1 MNNVPPFRKANT
13 TQTKHNGIGSR
24 QTSKQQHQR
33 QVKMRLGSGGDNHI
47 IINNNIQQQQ
57 QQQQRFKGFG
67 IQGKKKLKLKVKL
80 NNNNN
85 NNNNNNGV
93 IIHQPNVTNDNNNNN
108 NRINSDQNK
117 QQQLV
122 IEQHKIM
129 LCKNRI
135 YLKNL
140 DNPINFVPNKKMKL
154 KNENPYLNINNNH
167 NGVICFKPNLI
178 PSKQPDIKGG
188 KPQQRPG
195 SSIPALYIN
204 NDNNNINHKAFKD
217 INNQESST
225 TTDPKYYIMKINNNN
240 NNNNKLLPKGLHKL
254 KLLPRNNNNNNNP
267 LSSSQVKT
275 HSQSPSLIK
284 DSGIYYTKN
293 YRDKMEDTYDYNINF
308 YTDSKITASYFA
320 VFDGC
325 GGDKISQYLKQNYQS
340 ILLSHLKANNFNVKL
355 SFEKSFK
362 AIDTTLYELEQK
374 ENKLKDS
381 QTQYLAN
388 FETSAST
395 AVVILIINNVLYSA
409 NIGDSPCFYID
420 NNQIKKLSLEHN
432 TSNAKEVER
441 VRKQGANVF
450 NKRVFGALSLT
461 RCIGGFDYKEYGV
474 NTEPHIQKVM
484 IKESGREVA
493 VIGSD
498 GLIEKMNEF
507 ELKTLIRE
515 NRDMSAQEYSEM
527 LVKEAVNKGAS
538 DNITCIVV
546 KLGK

>member
-1 MNNVPPFRKANT
+1 MNNVQPFRKANT
-13 TQTKHNGIGSR
+13 TQTEHNNVRSR
-24 QTSKQQHQR
+24 QASRQQHQR
-33 QVKMRLGSGGDNHI
+33 QIKMRLGNGGDNHI
-47 IINNNIQQQQ
+47 IINNNQQQQ
-57 QQQQRFKGFG
+57 QQPRFKGYG
-67 IQGKKKLKLKVKL
+67 MQGKKKLKLKVKL
-80 NNNNN
+80 INN
-85 NNNNNNGV
+85 NNNNNNGA

-108 NRINSDQNK
+108 NRNNSDQNK
-117 QQQLV
+117 QQQQQQLV
-122 IEQHKIM
+122 IEQHKLMIN
-129 LCKNRI
+129 KNKI
-135 YLKNL
+135 FLKNL
-140 DNPINFVPNKKMKL
+140 DNPINYPHNKKMKF
-154 KNENPYLNINNNH
+154 ENPNIYNINNA
-167 NGVICFKPNLI
+167 VFFIKPRLI
-178 PSKQPDIKGG
+178 PPKQPDKKGG

-195 SSIPALYIN
+195 SSIPTLYIN
-204 NDNNNINHKAFKD
+204 NNDNNINNKALKP
-217 INNQESST
+217 INNQQYSITTESHPPN
-225 TTDPKYYIMKINNNN
+225 PKYNIININ
-240 NNNNKLLPKGLHKL
+240 NNNNKLLPKGPHKL
-254 KLLPRNNNNNNNP
+254 KLLPKNNNNNNNNP

-308 YTDSKITASYFA
+308 YTDNKITASYFA

-325 GGDKISQYLKQNYQS
+325 GGDKISQYLKRNYQG

-355 SFEKSFK
+355 SFEKAFND
-362 AIDTTLYELEQK
+362 IDTTLFELEQK

-388 FETSAST
+388 FETAAST

-432 TSNAKEVER
+432 TSNEKEVER

-474 NTEPHIQKVM
+474 NTEPHVQKVM